1 MDVKVKEY
9 RSQGAFQGDAQR
21 MARDG
26 WTVQSV
32 TDRPQRAGC
41 LRILL
46 TGGIALVWK
55 PPSRVMVTYQR
66 EERDREL

>member
-1 MDVKVKEY
+1 METKVREY
-9 RSQGAFQGDAQR
+9 GSQGAFQRDAGR
-21 MARDG
+21 MGRDG
-26 WTVQSV
+26 WAVQSV

-55 PPSRVMVTYQR
+55 PPSRVMVTYH
-66 EERDREL
+66 RDGR

>member
-1 MDVKVKEY
+1 MEIKVREY
-9 RSQGAFQGDAQR
+9 RSQGAFQRDA
-21 MARDG
+21 ARAAGDG

-46 TGGIALVWK
+46 TGGVALVWK

-66 EERDREL
+66 EQPER